1 MLEADSK
8 LVEEA
13 VLDRTN
19 HIGESWDVSG
29 VVLDAVGEEQRN
41 LLSLDA
47 LATEKVLLGPF
58 DGGGEAL
65 LENELIVFTDCDAQ
79 QNGSVCWQDLQAPEL
94 DEFSQKVVLW
104 VCAIIDN
111 ISHHDH
117 CVVWVCFSIYI
128 QEVPKVEAETDSV
141 VAQTR
146 GDDDGLHERVS
157 GIHKHIGES
166 STVLVSGSTLN
177 EVTVSEHHLLLS
189 DGSSILVMG
198 VDQSKIKSLLG

>member
-104 VCAIIDN
+104 V
-111 ISHHDH
+111 
-117 CVVWVCFSIYI
+117 
-128 QEVPKVEAETDSV
+128 
-141 VAQTR
+141 
-146 GDDDGLHERVS
+146 
-157 GIHKHIGES
+157 
-166 STVLVSGSTLN
+166 
-177 EVTVSEHHLLLS
+177 
-189 DGSSILVMG
+189 
-198 VDQSKIKSLLG
+198 